1 MTDKE
6 KLDYL
11 VDYTITKDEIY
22 PMALANNWSKE
33 DLENIYSIMNK
44 YLELKDYKY
53 TDIENDFREKLN
65 MDYQDLKSLFIYFYN
80 TYKYESVIAKY
91 LETNFMI
98 HGNVSC
104 EYNEIF
110 VEYREKGLIKIK

>member
-44 YLELKDYKY
+44 YFELKDYKY

-91 LETNFMI
+91 LETIFLTRKS
-98 HGNVSC
+98 VSL

-110 VEYREKGLIKIK
+110 DKYRKNGLIKI

>member
-33 DLENIYSIMNK
+33 DLENIYSIMDK
-44 YLELKDYKY
+44 YVELKEYKY
-53 TDIENDFREKLN
+53 IDIENDFREKLN
-65 MDYQDLKSLFIYFYN
+65 MNYQDLKSLFIYFYN
-80 TYKYESVIAKY
+80 TDEYESVIAKY
-91 LETNFMI
+91 LETN
-98 HGNVSC
+98 HDAQGNVSS
-104 EYNEIF
+104 EYNEMYSVF
-110 VEYREKGLIKIK
+110 KDRGLIK